1 MVSEGFPAETDDLPA
16 AFATVSR
23 LADYHLEERIGAG
36 GMAVVFR
43 ARDERL
49 QRWVALKVLAPAL
62 AGDEEFRQ
70 RFIRESQ
77 AAAAVDDPHIIPV
90 FEAGEVDG
98 VLFLAMRY
106 VPGGDVRALVR
117 RAGPLSP
124 AHPLAIISPVA
135 SALDAAHSAGLVHRD
150 VKLANILLD
159 MHPGRPDH
167 VYLSDFGLSKMV
179 MSSLGPTRAGQ
190 FLGTPGYS
198 APEQLEGKHVDGR
211 ADQYSLACATFE
223 LLCGRTPFP
232 RDQVAAVIWA
242 HLSEPPPPLTS
253 RRPGLPHA
261 VDGVLAKALAKAPA
275 DRYSSCRAFAEA
287 LREALGLAS
296 YNSGSE
302 VSPQADSTSAE
313 ADESDSSS
321 AVQPNISAP
330 AAIGEIIDGGSTPK
344 AAKPDTVLETSVS
357 LPEEQDKAGDVR
369 ASHPQR
375 PLRQRPLLLATLLLQ
390 RRPVDLFWIQ
400 AATKGHRAKAVR
412 RLHRGWPIVTT
423 LLAVLLA
430 AIIGGGY
437 LGWRWSQDQ
446 YYVGADS
453 HDQVVIYRG
462 VNQRI
467 AGFGLSK
474 EYDQTGIM
482 LSQVPVN
489 YQQTLKATDTASN
502 LADARNIVT
511 TVSSAVNTC
520 KEGYIALQSWVTE
533 ENKYQAEV
541 SLAKKNKKPTNKIT
555 KPGPQPAGA
564 GPTCPTPQAFGVAA
578 SAITPPAASATSATG
593 HS

>member
-1 MVSEGFPAETDDLPA
+1 VSEGFPAETGDLPA
-16 AFATVSR
+16 GFATVSR

-106 VPGGDVRALVR
+106 VPGGDVRALIR
-117 RAGPLSP
+117 RTGPLSP
-124 AHPLAIISPVA
+124 AHALAIISPVA

-198 APEQLEGKHVDGR
+198 APEQLEGKQVDGR

-253 RRPGLPHA
+253 RRSGLPPA
-261 VDGVLAKALAKAPA
+261 VDGVLAQALAKAPA
-275 DRYSSCRAFAEA
+275 GVRLFEK
-287 LREALGLAS
+287 REL
-296 YNSGSE
+296 
-302 VSPQADSTSAE
+302 
-313 ADESDSSS
+313 
-321 AVQPNISAP
+321 
-330 AAIGEIIDGGSTPK
+330 
-344 AAKPDTVLETSVS
+344 
-357 LPEEQDKAGDVR
+357 
-369 ASHPQR
+369 
-375 PLRQRPLLLATLLLQ
+375 
-390 RRPVDLFWIQ
+390 
-400 AATKGHRAKAVR
+400 
-412 RLHRGWPIVTT
+412 
-423 LLAVLLA
+423 
-430 AIIGGGY
+430 
-437 LGWRWSQDQ
+437 
-446 YYVGADS
+446 
-453 HDQVVIYRG
+453 
-462 VNQRI
+462 
-467 AGFGLSK
+467 
-474 EYDQTGIM
+474 
-482 LSQVPVN
+482 VPV
-489 YQQTLKATDTASN
+489 S
-502 LADARNIVT
+502 
-511 TVSSAVNTC
+511 
-520 KEGYIALQSWVTE
+520 G
-533 ENKYQAEV
+533 
-541 SLAKKNKKPTNKIT
+541 
-555 KPGPQPAGA
+555 
-564 GPTCPTPQAFGVAA
+564 
-578 SAITPPAASATSATG
+578 
-593 HS
+593 